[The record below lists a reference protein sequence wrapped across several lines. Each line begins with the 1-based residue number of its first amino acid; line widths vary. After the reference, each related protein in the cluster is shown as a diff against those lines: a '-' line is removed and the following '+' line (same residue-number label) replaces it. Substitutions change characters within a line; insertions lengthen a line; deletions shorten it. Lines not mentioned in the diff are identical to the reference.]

1 MIMMNRKLA
10 MFSTSIL
17 AAAMLLACTP
27 KKEAKPT
34 EGAAAAGSTA
44 PTAEK
49 RKLVIGTDAS
59 YAPFES
65 TNPAGEIVGFDIDI
79 AKEMCAEIKAE
90 CKFVNQDFDGIIAG
104 LTAKKYDMIVSSLSI
119 TAERKLAVR
128 FTDKVWDAPIRFA
141 AKVGST
147 LQTTPEGLKGKTIG
161 VQMGTI
167 QETYIKKYYPDSKV
181 KSYKTVEGV
190 YNDLAAKRTD
200 VIFVDGV
207 TLSEGFLNTPAGKD
221 FAQLGEDVPASAD
234 TAILGEGMGFAVR
247 KEDEALAN
255 DLNKALDTIRKN
267 GKYKEINDKYF
278 KFDIYGA
285 SK

>member
-1 MIMMNRKLA
+1 MMNRKLA

-34 EGAAAAGSTA
+34 DGATAAAGTTA
-44 PTAEK
+44 PAGEK
-49 RKLVIGTDAS
+49 RQLKIGSDAT

-65 TNPAGEIVGFDIDI
+65 TNPSGEIVGFDVDI
-79 AKEMCAEIKAE
+79 AKELCAEIKAE
-90 CKFVNQDFDGIIAG
+90 CTFVNQDFDGIIAG
-104 LTAKKYDMIVSSLSI
+104 LNAKKYDMIVSSLSI
-119 TAERKLAVR
+119 TPARKLEVR
-128 FTDKVWDAPIRFA
+128 FTDKIWDAPNRFA
-141 AKVGST
+141 AKAGST

-190 YNDLAAKRTD
+190 YNDLTANRTD

-207 TLSEGFLNTPAGKD
+207 TVVDGFLNKPAGKG
-221 FAQLGEDVPASAD
+221 FAQLGEDVPAAAD
-234 TAILGEGMGFAVR
+234 PAILGEGTGFAVR

-255 DLNKALDTIRKN
+255 DLNKAFDTIRKN

-278 KFDIYGA
+278 KFDIYGS

>member
-1 MIMMNRKLA
+1 MMNRKLA

-34 EGAAAAGSTA
+34 DGATAAAGTTA
-44 PTAEK
+44 PAGEK
-49 RKLVIGTDAS
+49 RQLKIGSDAT

-65 TNPAGEIVGFDIDI
+65 TNPSGEIVGFDIDI
-79 AKEMCAEIKAE
+79 AKELCAEIKAE
-90 CKFVNQDFDGIIAG
+90 CTFVNQDFDGIIAG
-104 LTAKKYDMIVSSLSI
+104 LNAKKYDMIVSSLSI
-119 TAERKLAVR
+119 TPARKLEVR
-128 FTDKVWDAPIRFA
+128 FTDKIWDAPSRFA
-141 AKVGST
+141 AKAGST
-147 LQTTPEGLKGKTIG
+147 LQTTPEGLKGKTVG

-190 YNDLAAKRTD
+190 YNDLTANRTD

-207 TLSEGFLNTPAGKD
+207 TVVDGFLNKPAGKG
-221 FAQLGEDVPASAD
+221 FAQLGADVPAAAD
-234 TAILGEGMGFAVR
+234 TAILGEGTGFAVR

-255 DLNKALDTIRKN
+255 DLNKAFDTIRKN

-278 KFDIYGA
+278 KFDIYGS